1 MKSRFLKNL
10 VFQNPLEALAKATGG
25 KDYSPR
31 TESGLQ
37 RSIAQI
43 GEDLRSQYLLTYRPN
58 NLNKHG
64 IYHRIR
70 VSVLYDALNVRAR
83 IGYFHG
89 PQPVFA
95 P

>member
-1 MKSRFLKNL
+1 MAPR
-10 VFQNPLEALAKATGG
+10 AKATGG

-31 TESGLQ
+31 TERGLQ
-37 RSIAQI
+37 ESIIQI

-58 NLNKHG
+58 NLNERG

-70 VSVLYDALNVRAR
+70 IEIPYAALKVRSR

-89 PQPVFA
+89 PQPVFE